1 MLGSYE
7 GRRVFF
13 DVIKNRS
20 WTGPVRTLISQREAR
35 REQLFVEHRSQELGF
50 KSLIVAELLE
60 KASKPIA
67 DTMFILGSGSSIER
81 LTVQQFEHIRSGIS
95 VGVNAWVLHDFIP
108 DIYAYEPVPDE
119 NTDHY
124 HTLSLLN
131 REEVIEGKPLVLV
144 LRPRTPVE
152 DGQLMQI
159 PGDLISR
166 TFLYGRVAPFTRNV
180 DVLSSDIGSLVASLS
195 RVGADAVT
203 VDSGASIVRMA
214 SLAVRLG
221 IPRVVF
227 VGVDLNTTE
236 YFWQVNPAH
245 LERHGLSVFGSGQ
258 TGIVHETLSSVNR
271 AFAVTDMLRAMA
283 EAHAAHNGGEF
294 FVASSSS
301 KLADQMA
308 VYSWG
313 DEESE
318 VR

>member
-35 REQLFVEHRSQELGF
+35 REQLFVEHRSRELGF

-108 DIYAYEPVPDE
+108 DIYAYEPVPDDR
-119 NTDHY
+119 TDHY
-124 HTLSLLN
+124 HTLGLLN
-131 REEVIEGKPLVLV
+131 RREVVEEKPLILV

-152 DGQLMQI
+152 DGQMAQI
-159 PGDLISR
+159 PKELISR
-166 TFLYGRVAPFTRNV
+166 TFLYGRVAPVTRNV
-180 DVLSSDIGSLVASLS
+180 DVLSSDLANLVTAFSKL
-195 RVGADAVT
+195 RAEAVT
-203 VDSGASIVRMA
+203 LDSGASIVRMA
-214 SLAVRLG
+214 SIAVRLR

-236 YFWQVNPAH
+236 YFWHANPAH
-245 LERHGLSVFGSGQ
+245 LERHGLSNFESGQ
-258 TGIVHETLSSVNR
+258 TGLVHETLSSATR
-271 AFAVTDMLRAMA
+271 AFAVTDMLRAMGTVHSA
-283 EAHAAHNGGEF
+283 LNGGEF
-294 FVASSSS
+294 FVASASSR
-301 KLADQMA
+301 LASQMA
-308 VYSWG
+308 LYTWG
-313 DEESE
+313 N
-318 VR
+318 